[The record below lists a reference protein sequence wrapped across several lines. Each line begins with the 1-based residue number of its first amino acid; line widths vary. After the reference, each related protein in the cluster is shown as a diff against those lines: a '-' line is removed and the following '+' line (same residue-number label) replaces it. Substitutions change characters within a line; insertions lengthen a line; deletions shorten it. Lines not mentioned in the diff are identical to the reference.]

1 MEQTGSAASV
11 SVHAEIDV
19 AAEDRIV
26 WAVIADIASW
36 PTWNPSARQVTVP
49 TELERGAPFRYSS
62 PLGSMTCRLTNVDAP
77 RELAW
82 HGRLL
87 TMDLVQVWHIEPDG
101 AGSRVSLDASL
112 SGLVARVFRRRWQV
126 RLEDDLDSLA
136 QLMKLEAE
144 VRSVE
149 ERDGSARAAAL
160 GAENESD
167 G

>member
-1 MEQTGSAASV
+1 MSA
-11 SVHAEIDV
+11 HAEIDV
-19 AAEDRIV
+19 AAEDRIA

-62 PLGSMTCRLTNVDAP
+62 PLGSMTCRLTQVDAP

-82 HGRLL
+82 QGRLL
-87 TMDLVQVWHIEPDG
+87 TMDLVQVWHIEPDA
-101 AGSRVSLDASL
+101 AGSHVSLDASL
-112 SGLVARVFRRRWQV
+112 SGLVARVFHRRWQV
-126 RLEDDLDSLA
+126 RLQDDLDSLV

-144 VRSVE
+144 VRSAE
-149 ERDGSARAAAL
+149 ERHGAVRAAAV
-160 GAENESD
+160 GAGNASD